1 MLSSRQQLW
10 DVFQFV
16 QVVIDLRIF
25 TGAGLPVDMMKAQ
38 ALPHLRR
45 THLKLLSHHV
55 SDGSSINVFTSKA
68 YELVSDYATKIL
80 VYIEILY

>member
-25 TGAGLPVDMMKAQ
+25 TGAGLPVDMIEGPGI
-38 ALPHLRR
+38 ALPEQNPLEIVITPRR
-45 THLKLLSHHV
+45 
-55 SDGSSINVFTSKA
+55 G
-68 YELVSDYATKIL
+68 
-80 VYIEILY
+80 